1 MDLLFTSAQIEFANS
16 LRNYLDD
23 LDLTEVMTERKIGTA
38 EVSEA
43 GPRAQQ
49 LLRTMSK
56 DSWLGVGW
64 PKEFGGMGRSLVE
77 QWIFVEEM
85 TTRGLPTGGLT
96 LTSVGPTIMRLGT
109 KEQQLQ
115 YLPQILAG
123 EYVFAIGYSE
133 PNAGTDLGSLAT
145 RATLEDDTWVIN
157 GQKVWTT
164 GAHYATHIWLAVRTG
179 TKEDRTRGIS
189 IIAVPMDAPGIQVR
203 PLRTQSDGRTNEVFF
218 DDVRVP
224 AGNLIGDLHRGW
236 DVIRMALNFER
247 LMPYSSLWRDLRRV
261 LQYVGVEDQDEVEA
275 LDDLDVRRRLA
286 VIVAETEI
294 ARLLCL
300 RVAAQIDEGLVPGAE
315 SSMAKVF
322 YTELQQRLHVTAI
335 DVVGERAL
343 LRVGAED
350 APAGGVFERLFRSS
364 TILKFGAG
372 TNEIQRDII
381 ATQHLGLTRAT
392 TRIEGKSS

>member
-1 MDLLFTSAQIEFANS
+1 MNLIFTSEQEDFARS
-16 LRNYLDD
+16 LREYLDG
-23 LDLTEVMTERKIGTA
+23 LDLSDVMAERKIGTA

-56 DSWLGVGW
+56 DGWLGVGW
-64 PKEFGGMGRSLVE
+64 PKEYGGLGRSLVE

-96 LTSVGPTIMRLGT
+96 LTSVGPTLMRLGT
-109 KEQQLQ
+109 EEQKSM
-115 YLPQILAG
+115 YLPKILAG
-123 EYVFAIGYSE
+123 ECVFAIGYSE

-145 RATLEDDTWVIN
+145 RASLLDGEWVIN

-189 IIAVPMDAPGIQVR
+189 ILIVPMDAPGIQVR
-203 PLRTQSDGRTNEVFF
+203 PLYTQSDGRTNEVFF
-218 DDVRVP
+218 DDVHVP
-224 AGNLIGDLHRGW
+224 EGNLVGDLNGGW
-236 DVIRMALNFER
+236 EVIRMALNFER
-247 LMPYSSLWRDLRRV
+247 LMPYSSLWRDLRRAIEHTE
-261 LQYVGVEDQDEVEA
+261 QEDEDGTTA
-275 LDDLDVRRRLA
+275 SDDPGIRRNLA
-286 VIVAETEI
+286 VLSAETEV

-300 RVAAQIDEGLVPGAE
+300 RVAAQIDAGLVPGAE

-322 YTELQQRLHVTAI
+322 YTELQQRVHVAVM
-335 DVVGERAL
+335 DAVGERAL
-343 LRVGAED
+343 IRVGEKS
-350 APAGGVFERLFRSS
+350 APVGGVFERLFRSS

-372 TNEIQRDII
+372 ANEIQREII
-381 ATQHLGLTRAT
+381 ATQHLGLTRSP
-392 TRIEGKSS
+392 TRVEGTAS

>member
-1 MDLLFTSAQIEFANS
+1 MDLLLSSAQTEFADS
-16 LRNYLDD
+16 LRNYLDE
-23 LDLTEVMTERKIGTA
+23 LDVTDVMAERKIGTA

-43 GPRAQQ
+43 GPKAQA
-49 LLRTMSK
+49 LLRKMSK
-56 DSWLGVGW
+56 DGWLGVGW
-64 PKEFGGMGRSLVE
+64 PKEFGGLGRSLVE

-96 LTSVGPTIMRLGT
+96 LTSVGPTIMRLGA
-109 KEQQLQ
+109 EGQLRQ

-133 PNAGTDLGSLAT
+133 PNAGTDLGSLST
-145 RATLEDDTWVIN
+145 RATLEDDMWVIN

-179 TKEDRTRGIS
+179 RKEDRTRGIS
-189 IIAVPMDAPGIQVR
+189 IIVVPMDTPGILVR
-203 PLRTQSDGRTNEVFF
+203 PLYTQSDGRTNEVFF

-224 AGNLIGDLHRGW
+224 ASNLIGELNGGW

-261 LQYVGVEDQDEVEA
+261 LQYIASEDEDEIGALEDVEVG
-275 LDDLDVRRRLA
+275 RRLA
-286 VIVAETEI
+286 VLAAETEI

-322 YTELQQRLHVTAI
+322 YTELQQRLHTTAI
-335 DVVGERAL
+335 DVLGERAL
-343 LRVGAED
+343 LRVGGRHS
-350 APAGGVFERLFRSS
+350 PVGGVFERLFRSS

-372 TNEIQRDII
+372 TNEVQRDII
-381 ATQHLGLTRAT
+381 ATQHLGLSRAP
-392 TRIEGKSS
+392 TRIEGTTR